1 MGGRG
6 ASSSS
11 VGSINNTSKDIKA
24 IQAQFDKL
32 KDRNIKLYKEN
43 NGFAITG
50 DLKQIEKRNKA
61 YKEWLEN
68 RNKLGKLQQQIN
80 GERARKEISNKQEN
94 NKTFVN
100 SYGEATNRE
109 ITSSTYRRQ
118 QKRMERAVRR
128 NLGR

>member
-6 ASSSS
+6 ASS
-11 VGSINNTSKDIKA
+11 GNINNASKNIKA
-24 IQAQFDKL
+24 IQEQFDKL

-80 GERARKEISNKQEN
+80 GERARKEISKKQEN

>member
-6 ASSSS
+6 ASSS
-11 VGSINNTSKDIKA
+11 VGSINNASKDIKA